1 MKDMS
6 PEQGSEMSARAIDVH
21 AHFSTR
27 EGSLSM
33 MKYAQG
39 LMSYYLKQEATA
51 EQVLSMCKSDEDMAK
66 DFINAGVKGIIVGW
80 DAETNTG
87 EPGMSNDYV
96 ASMVK
101 RFPDAFIGAFGC
113 VDPWKGERAVAEAER
128 CVKELGLLGMKFQG
142 AAQAFYPNDRRFY
155 PIWEKCTE
163 LGCPVQIHTGTTGL
177 GAGLPGGMGIKLK
190 WTRPIPY
197 IDDVA
202 ADFPE
207 LKIICL
213 HPSWPWQEETI
224 AMAIH
229 KSNIFMD
236 LSGWAPKYF
245 PESLKREIR
254 SRLKNRVMF
263 GSDYPMMTFDQL
275 FKGWEDEDY
284 PAEIMKKIYY
294 QNAIRIL
301 NLNISEDKFE

>member
-1 MKDMS
+1 MCAK
-6 PEQGSEMSARAIDVH
+6 AIDVH
-21 AHFSTR
+21 AHFSTK

-33 MKYAQG
+33 MKFAQG
-39 LMSYYLKQEATA
+39 LMSYYMKQEATA
-51 EQVLSMCKSDEDMAK
+51 DQVLAMCKSDEAMAE
-66 DFINAGVKGIIVGW
+66 DFVNAGVKGILVGW

-96 ASMVK
+96 ASMVE

-113 VDPWKGERAVAEAER
+113 VDPYKKEA
-128 CVKELGLLGMKFQG
+128 VKEVEHCIKDLNLMGMKFQG
-142 AAQAFYPNDRRFY
+142 AAQGFYPNDRQFY
-155 PIWEKCTE
+155 PIWEKCQE
-163 LGCPVQIHTGTTGL
+163 LGASVQIHTGTTGL

-213 HPSWPWQEETI
+213 HPSWPWQDETI

-229 KSNIFMD
+229 KSNIFID

-245 PESLKREIR
+245 PAPLKKEIK

-263 GSDYPMMTFDQL
+263 GSDYPMISFDVL
-275 FKGWEDEDY
+275 FKGWEEEGY
-284 PAEIMKKIYY
+284 PPEIMKKVFY
-294 QNAIRIL
+294 QNAIKIF
-301 NLNISEDKFE
+301 NLDIAEEEFE